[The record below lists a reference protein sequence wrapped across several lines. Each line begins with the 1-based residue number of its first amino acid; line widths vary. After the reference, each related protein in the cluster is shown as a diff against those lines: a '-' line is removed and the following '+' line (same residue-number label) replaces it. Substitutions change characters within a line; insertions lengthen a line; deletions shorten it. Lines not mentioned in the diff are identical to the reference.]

1 MKLLL
6 RYPLVAGT
14 VAALLAVLVL
24 LLSGQ
29 PLIAQI
35 LASVYALAVAVYL
48 AVGMVRRVMRGQ
60 WGIDI
65 LAVTAIVS
73 TVLVGEYIASMII
86 VLMMAGGT
94 ALEDYA
100 AGRAKKEL
108 TSLLERVP
116 QTAHRE
122 RNGGRSAGTS
132 TGTNTAGPAA
142 GSSAAGTHTG
152 GTDDG
157 GTHTDNTNT
166 DNTNPDNT
174 NAGSQHE
181 DVAATD
187 VQVGD
192 ILLVRPG
199 EVVPLDGV
207 LLSESGTF
215 DESSL
220 TGESLPVERVAGDA
234 LMSGSLNGEAAVRM
248 QVSAMM
254 EDSQYSR
261 IVALVKEASESKAPM
276 VRLADRYA
284 VPFTALAYIL
294 GAVGWIISGD
304 PARFAEVLV
313 VATPCPLL
321 IAAPV
326 AFLGGM
332 SRAAHSGIIVKYAG
346 VLEQLSRIKT
356 AAFDKT
362 GTLTYGRPAL
372 VAVRTSGSLTED
384 QVLGLAASAEQYSS
398 HVLAASVMDA
408 ARNRGLVFE
417 FATEATEFA
426 THGVRA
432 RFDGRDVVVG
442 KPKFVAESAGAVV
455 EAELASGEL
464 AIYVGVAGEFAGAL
478 VMSDPIRREAR
489 RTLTELAAMGV
500 TRTVMLTGDALA
512 TAEHIADE
520 AGLTDVRAECLPPD
534 KVEAVRS
541 LPLRPVMMVGDGV
554 NDAPVLAVADVGIAM
569 GARGSTA
576 AGESADVVIILDDLF
591 KVASAVRIGQR
602 TVKVALQSIW
612 IGIALSVALMVAAAA
627 GYVPAI
633 AGALSQELVDLAT
646 ILNALRALSA
656 GKRGAGTR
664 GPDTGTTGQKAAGG
678 TTGALAASRPPRSA
692 EQS

>member
-14 VAALLAVLVL
+14 IAALLAVLVL

-35 LASVYALAVAVYL
+35 SASVYALAVAAYL
-48 AVGMVRRVMRGQ
+48 AVGMVRRLIGGQ

-122 RNGGRSAGTS
+122 RGGS
-132 TGTNTAGPAA
+132 
-142 GSSAAGTHTG
+142 SSAAGTL
-152 GTDDG
+152 
-157 GTHTDNTNT
+157 TN
-166 DNTNPDNT
+166 
-174 NAGSQHE
+174 GQQE

-187 VQVGD
+187 VEVGD

-199 EVVPLDGV
+199 EVVPLDGI
-207 LLSESGTF
+207 LLSESGSF

-220 TGESLPVERVAGDA
+220 TGESLPVERVAGEG

-248 QVSAMM
+248 QVTARM

-261 IVALVKEASESKAPM
+261 IVALVKEAADSKAPM

-284 VPFTALAYIL
+284 VPFTALAYVI
-294 GAVGWIISGD
+294 GAIGWIVSGS
-304 PARFAEVLV
+304 PVRFAEVLV

-332 SRAAHSGIIVKYAG
+332 SRAARGGIIVKYAG

-356 AAFDKT
+356 VAFDKT

-372 VAVRTSGSLTED
+372 VAVRTAGSFTED
-384 QVLGLAASAEQYSS
+384 EVLGLAASAEQYSS

-408 ARNRGLVFE
+408 AQSRGLAFKT
-417 FATEATEFA
+417 ATEATEFA

-442 KPKFVAESAGAVV
+442 KPNFVAESAPGVV
-455 EAELASGEL
+455 ATELASGEL
-464 AIYVGVAGEFAGAL
+464 AIYVGVAGEFAGSL
-478 VMSDPIRREAR
+478 VMSDPIRRETR
-489 RTLTELAAMGV
+489 RTLAELKELGV

-512 TAEHIADE
+512 TAEHIAAE

-576 AGESADVVIILDDLF
+576 AGESADVVIILDDLS
-591 KVASAVRIGQR
+591 KAASAVRIGQR

-612 IGIALSVALMVAAAA
+612 IGIGLSVALMIAAAA
-627 GYVPAI
+627 GYIPAI
-633 AGALSQELVDLAT
+633 AGALTQELVDLAT
-646 ILNALRALSA
+646 ILNALRALSP
-656 GKRGAGTR
+656 GR
-664 GPDTGTTGQKAAGG
+664 KAAGAKLPG
-678 TTGALAASRPPRSA
+678 QKTAGATGPLPVSRLPRSA
-692 EQS
+692 ERS

>member
-1 MKLLL
+1 VKFVL

-14 VAALLAVLVL
+14 LVALLAVLALVAA
-24 LLSGQ
+24 GQ
-29 PLIAQI
+29 EGIARVA
-35 LASVYALAVAVYL
+35 ASAYALAVAAYL
-48 AVGMVRRVMRGQ
+48 AVGMARRLAGGQ
-60 WGIDI
+60 FGIDI

-86 VLMMAGGT
+86 VLMLAGGT

-100 AGRAKKEL
+100 AGRAKGEL
-108 TSLLERVP
+108 TALLERVP

-122 RNGGRSAGTS
+122 RNGT
-132 TGTNTAGPAA
+132 
-142 GSSAAGTHTG
+142 SAAGTNTG
-152 GTDDG
+152 GTQIDG
-157 GTHTDNTNT
+157 
-166 DNTNPDNT
+166 
-174 NAGSQHE
+174 QHQ

-187 VQVGD
+187 VEIGD
-192 ILLVRPG
+192 ILLVKPG

-207 LLSESGTF
+207 LLSESGSF

-220 TGESLPVERVAGDA
+220 TGESLPVERSAGEG

-248 QVSAMM
+248 RVTARM

-261 IVALVKEASESKAPM
+261 IVALVKEAAESKAPM

-284 VPFTALAYIL
+284 VPFTALAYVL
-294 GAVGWIISGD
+294 GAVGWIISGS
-304 PARFAEVLV
+304 PERFAEVLV

-332 SRAAHSGIIVKYAG
+332 SRAARSGVIVKYAG

-372 VAVRTSGSLTED
+372 VGIRTAGPLSED
-384 QVLGLAASAEQYSS
+384 EVLQLAASAEQYSS

-408 ARNRGLVFE
+408 ARSRALPFAS
-417 FATEATEFA
+417 ATEATEFA

-432 RFDGRDVVVG
+432 RFDGQDVVVG
-442 KPKFVAESAGAVV
+442 KPAFVAEWASGVA

-464 AIYVGVAGEFAGAL
+464 AIYVGAGGKFVGSL
-478 VMSDPIRREAR
+478 VMSDPIRKETR
-489 RTLTELAAMGV
+489 RTLGELKALGV
-500 TRTVMLTGDALA
+500 SRTVMLTGDALA
-512 TAEHIADE
+512 TARHIADE

-541 LPLRPVMMVGDGV
+541 LPDRPVMMVGDGV

-576 AGESADVVIILDDLF
+576 AGESADVVIILDDLS
-591 KVASAVRIGQR
+591 KVATAVRIGRR
-602 TVKVALQSIW
+602 TVQVALQSIW
-612 IGIALSVALMVAAAA
+612 IGIGLSVALMLAAAA

-646 ILNALRALSA
+646 ILNALRALGS
-656 GKRGAGTR
+656 GRHG
-664 GPDTGTTGQKAAGG
+664 
-678 TTGALAASRPPRSA
+678 AASTVRSREGA
-692 EQS
+692 RRAPLPG